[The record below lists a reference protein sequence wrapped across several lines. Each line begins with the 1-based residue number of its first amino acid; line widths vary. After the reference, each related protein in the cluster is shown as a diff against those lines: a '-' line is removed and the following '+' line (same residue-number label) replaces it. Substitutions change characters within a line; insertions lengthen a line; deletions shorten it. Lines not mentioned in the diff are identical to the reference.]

1 MKKIIALILAMVM
14 ALSLVACGQ
23 TAQDDKSK
31 DDANSTSAKTFIMG
45 IDAEYPPFSYLDADG
60 NYTGFDVEVCKAAC
74 DLLGWELQIF
84 PVNWDQK
91 LVQLD
96 AKECDCVWSGM
107 TILDSMKEA
116 GYVLSTPYYDNTQ
129 VIMVKEGSDIKSSAD
144 LAGKVVAVQLGTS
157 GEALLSEGGDLA
169 DLAATFG
176 DLMTCD
182 SFLKCFTELGGAAV
196 DAVIVDK
203 PVAVSYAAENA
214 GFTVLD
220 EGLGA
225 EQYGI
230 AFRADDA
237 ELCKT
242 IEGAVAQLVENGT
255 YAEIAAKYP
264 DIQNNLT
271 LLGACVRELRIRYD
285 LTDNDREDGR
295 GTFQNLRHFLSD
307 AAVFSPPGHDRCP
320 AAYEQEQDHLRHYPL
335 FYLHSPRNPADA
347 AAAGGDLRT
356 VLPL

>member
-1 MKKIIALILAMVM
+1 MKKILALVLVLVM
-14 ALSLVACGQ
+14 ALSLAACGK
-23 TAQDDKSK
+23 TDKK
-31 DDANSTSAKTFIMG
+31 DDAQGASDDTVNTTKTTFVMG
-45 IDAEYPPFSYLDADG
+45 IDAEYPPFSYIDANG
-60 NYTGFDVEVCKAAC
+60 EYTGFDVEICKAAC
-74 DLLGWELQIF
+74 DLLGWELQVF
-84 PVNWDQK
+84 GVNWDQK

-96 AKECDCVWSGM
+96 AKECDCIWSGM
-107 TILDSMKEA
+107 TILDSMKDA

-129 VIMVKEGSDIKSSAD
+129 VIMVQEGSDITSSAD

-157 GEALLSEGGDLA
+157 GEALLADGGDLA

-176 DLMTCD
+176 ELTTCD
-182 SFLKCFTELGGAAV
+182 SFLKCFTELGGGAV

-203 PVAVSYAAENA
+203 PVAVSYAEKNA

-237 ELCKT
+237 ELCAA

-264 DIQNNLT
+264 DIVNNLT
-271 LLGACVRELRIRYD
+271 LLG
-285 LTDNDREDGR
+285 
-295 GTFQNLRHFLSD
+295 
-307 AAVFSPPGHDRCP
+307 
-320 AAYEQEQDHLRHYPL
+320 
-335 FYLHSPRNPADA
+335 
-347 AAAGGDLRT
+347 
-356 VLPL
+356 

>member
-1 MKKIIALILAMVM
+1 MKKILALILAMVM
-14 ALSLVACGQ
+14 ALSLAACGKAEQ
-23 TAQDDKSK
+23 NDEKKGDTD
-31 DDANSTSAKTFIMG
+31 SAKTFIMG
-45 IDAEYPPFSYLDADG
+45 IDAEYPPFSYMDENG
-60 NYTGFDVEVCKAAC
+60 EYTGFDVEICKAAC
-74 DLLGWELQIF
+74 DLLGWDMQVF
-84 PVNWDQK
+84 SVNWDQK

-116 GYVLSTPYYDNTQ
+116 GYVLSAPYYDNTQ

-157 GEALLSEGGDLA
+157 GEALLAEGGDLA
-169 DLAATFG
+169 DLAATFA
-176 DLMTCD
+176 DLTTCD
-182 SFLKCFTELGGAAV
+182 SFLKCFTELGGGAV

-203 PVAVSYAAENA
+203 PVAVSYAEKNE

-237 ELCKT
+237 ELCAQ
-242 IEGAVAQLVENGT
+242 IESAVAQLVENGT

-264 DIQNNLT
+264 DIVNNLT
-271 LLGACVRELRIRYD
+271 LLG
-285 LTDNDREDGR
+285 
-295 GTFQNLRHFLSD
+295 
-307 AAVFSPPGHDRCP
+307 
-320 AAYEQEQDHLRHYPL
+320 
-335 FYLHSPRNPADA
+335 
-347 AAAGGDLRT
+347 
-356 VLPL
+356 